1 MLQNLEESP
10 SGRAASLVLS
20 AVNEVRLARD
30 AGGSAMEIQGHCDER
45 FSVVRDA
52 FEANFAGG
60 EELGASAA
68 VTVEGKYV
76 VDVWGGDRNKS
87 GDPWEQDTIVNV
99 YSTTKTMASICMLML
114 ADRGQVDFDAPVA
127 EYWPEFAANG
137 KDSVLV
143 RHVMTHQTGCSG
155 FPRPVTPE
163 ELYDHS
169 LMADLLAGMQPWWTP
184 GTAPGYHAVTQGT
197 LQAEILRRIDG
208 RTLGTFFRE
217 EVTTPLDADFHIG
230 LPLSEGRRVAQL
242 DVSGGR
248 IDEVV
253 EGEPDSI
260 AVKTFRSCLLDGTE
274 TETDEWRRAEIPAA
288 GGIGNARSISRV
300 HSAIACGGVLNGVTL
315 MRPETIA
322 AALERQTFERDIVL
336 GLAVPYGTGFG
347 INHERVPLTPSA
359 RTLYWFGWGG
369 SMGVIDL
376 DERMTISY
384 AMNKMA
390 GGLVGDSRA
399 FNLIAAAYAAIGK

>member
-1 MLQNLEESP
+1 
-10 SGRAASLVLS
+10 
-20 AVNEVRLARD
+20 
-30 AGGSAMEIQGHCDER
+30 MEIQGHFDER

-52 FEANFAGG
+52 FEAHFAGG

-68 VTVEGKYV
+68 VTVDGEYV
-76 VDVWGGDRNKS
+76 VDLWGGDRNKN

-114 ADRGQVDFDAPVA
+114 ADRGQVDFDVPVA

-169 LMADLLAGMQPWWTP
+169 LMADLLAGMQPWWAP

-217 EVTTPLDADFHIG
+217 EGTTPLDADFHIG

-242 DVSGGR
+242 DVPEGR
-248 IDEVV
+248 IDEFV
-253 EGEPDSI
+253 EGQPDSI
-260 AVKTFRSCLLDGTE
+260 AVKTFRSCPLDGTE

-300 HSAIACGGVLNGVTL
+300 HSAIACGGGLNGITL
-315 MRPETIA
+315 MRPETIT

-399 FNLIAAAYAAIGK
+399 FNLIAATYAAIGK